1 MELACES
8 LRRAEDSV
16 HVADSAL
23 AFDEQSGEVT
33 EFSVQTRAVV
43 RWLLRIL
50 VGPLWDAEV
59 VRPKSVIRVTA
70 YTAGGIW
77 SITAAV
83 AGLQFD
89 DTEKKLL
96 GFVPIVLV
104 LLFTVWDRWAWKWKI
119 FVGHSG
125 VPDLN
130 GTWLGEY
137 EAEWVDEHDAR
148 GTKSAPA
155 ALSIKQ
161 NFTTLSLTLI
171 TSESKSYSLLSHIAN
186 LDSGEYRVN
195 YEYSNTALPKYRKR
209 LPNHLGS
216 AELTIATARGAD
228 LTGEYWT
235 NRMSRGTLRFQWVS
249 RDAVN
254 TLDAARQLPNKVSE
268 RDA

>member
-1 MELACES
+1 VE
-8 LRRAEDSV
+8 R
-16 HVADSAL
+16 
-23 AFDEQSGEVT
+23 
-33 EFSVQTRAVV
+33 
-43 RWLLRIL
+43 
-50 VGPLWDAEV
+50 LWDGER
-59 VRPKSVIRVTA
+59 VRPKSLIRVTA
-70 YTAGGIW
+70 YAVGGIW
-77 SITAAV
+77 SVAAAV

-96 GFVPIVLV
+96 GFAPIALV
-104 LLFTVWDRWAWKWKI
+104 FLFTVWDRWAWRWKM

-137 EAEWVDEHDAR
+137 AAEWVDEQNAR
-148 GTKSAPA
+148 GRTSAPA

-161 NFTTLSLTLI
+161 NFTTLSITLI

-195 YEYSNTALPKYRKR
+195 YEYSNTALLKYRHR
-209 LPNHLGS
+209 LPHHLGS
-216 AELTIATARGAD
+216 AELMIASARGAE

-249 RDAVN
+249 STSVN
-254 TLDAARQLPNKVSE
+254 TLDAAQRLPNKVSE